1 MKFTVTASVL
11 AIALG
16 SVAARAQTTVI
27 TTETPAVTVE
37 PNSSTTVTTK
47 ERTGPLGLD
56 SKTTTRTTTT
66 GSALSTECSSKTVH
80 KERTLGPDTTV
91 TKTDCP

>member
-1 MKFTVTASVL
+1 MTFKLTAIVL
-11 AIALG
+11 ATALG
-16 SVAARAQTTVI
+16 AVAAQAQTTVI
-27 TTETPAVTVE
+27 TTEAPAVTVE
-37 PNSSTTVTTK
+37 PKTSTTVTTK

-56 SKTTTRTTTT
+56 SKTTTRTTT
-66 GSALSTECSSKTVH
+66 GSSISTECSSKTVH